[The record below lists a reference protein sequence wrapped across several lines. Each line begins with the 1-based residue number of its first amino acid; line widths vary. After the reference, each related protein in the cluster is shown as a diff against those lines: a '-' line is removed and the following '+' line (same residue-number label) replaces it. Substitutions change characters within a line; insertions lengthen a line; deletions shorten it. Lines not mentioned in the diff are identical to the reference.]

1 MGHSRWC
8 VAVKKFLVPALVA
21 LAAAV
26 AVYGGFAFLNRSPA
40 GLLEPDNR
48 TVMARGEAV
57 YARNCASCHGN
68 NLEGQPD
75 WQTRDEDGFMP
86 APPHD
91 ESGHTWHHP
100 DQLLFNITKLGV
112 VKAANL
118 KDYKTRMPAFEGILS
133 DDDIIAVLSF
143 IKSRWPEEVQR
154 RHDELNRVFARR
166 TKETQR

>member
-1 MGHSRWC
+1 
-8 VAVKKFLVPALVA
+8 VV
-21 LAAAV
+21 
-26 AVYGGFAFLNRSPA
+26 
-40 GLLEPDNR
+40 
-48 TVMARGEAV
+48 ARGEAV

-91 ESGHTWHHP
+91 ASGHTWHHP

-118 KDYKTRMPAFEGILS
+118 KDYKTRMPAYDGVLS

-143 IKSRWPEEVQR
+143 IKSRWPTDVQR
-154 RHDELNRVFARR
+154 RHDELNRVYARR
-166 TKETQR
+166 TQEVQR